1 MSYRDREACAA
12 PVGAGMP
19 AKQATRWMAPASPV
33 FAGAPAPT
41 EAKFHL
47 PHVPAHEADM
57 SYRDHEAG
65 AAPVGAGMPAKQAT
79 RWMAPAS
86 PVFAGAPA
94 PTEAQFHLPRR
105 CQPMKHR
112 QAGLTLIELMVAL
125 ALTAMLGVMLAA
137 LVNGWLK
144 VRERLQATNQEASV
158 LDFCLAVERR
168 FDSPVMRRL
177 YEQRLPLASRWLDW
191 QPASNQL
198 LWVAITGMPEAE
210 GGSRLQ
216 RQRLRF
222 EVREQRLLLESSA
235 DLYAAAAPRWVQRD
249 RLERVSAMNVLYYQ
263 GGRWLA
269 WPSDQPAHPGRGVR
283 LALQRDGA
291 PYVCTFALPWGRS

>member
-1 MSYRDREACAA
+1 MSYSNRGACAV
-12 PVGAGMP
+12 PVV
-19 AKQATRWMAPASPV
+19 ASR
-33 FAGAPAPT
+33 PAPT
-41 EAKFHL
+41 ALQPSH
-47 PHVPAHEADM
+47 
-57 SYRDHEAG
+57 
-65 AAPVGAGMPAKQAT
+65 Q
-79 RWMAPAS
+79 
-86 PVFAGAPA
+86 
-94 PTEAQFHLPRR
+94 RR
-105 CQPMKHR
+105 RLLRKRR

-125 ALTAMLGVMLAA
+125 ALTAVLGILLAA

-144 VRERLQATNQEASV
+144 VRERLQVTTQETSV
-158 LDFCLAVERR
+158 LDFCLALERR
-168 FDSPVMRRL
+168 FDSPAMRRI

-198 LWVAITGMPEAE
+198 LWVASTGLPEAE
-210 GGSRLQ
+210 GGARLQ

-222 EVREQRLLLESSA
+222 EAREQRLLLDSSA
-235 DLYAAAAPRWVQRD
+235 DLYAAAAPRWLERE

-283 LALQRDGA
+283 LELQRDGA

>member
-1 MSYRDREACAA
+1 MTYKAREACAI

-19 AKQATRWMAPASPV
+19 ANQATRWMAPAMPV
-33 FAGAPAPT
+33 FAGTSAPT
-41 EAKFHL
+41 AVRLHHQSRCL
-47 PHVPAHEADM
+47 PI
-57 SYRDHEAG
+57 
-65 AAPVGAGMPAKQAT
+65 
-79 RWMAPAS
+79 
-86 PVFAGAPA
+86 
-94 PTEAQFHLPRR
+94 
-105 CQPMKHR
+105 KHR

-125 ALTAMLGVMLAA
+125 ALTAVLGIMLAA

-144 VRERLQATNQEASV
+144 VRERLQVSTQQTSV
-158 LDFCLAVERR
+158 LDFCLALERR
-168 FDSPVMRRL
+168 FDSPVMRRV
-177 YEQRLPLASRWLDW
+177 YEQRLPLANRWLDW

-198 LWVAITGMPEAE
+198 LWVATTGLPEAE

-222 EVREQRLLLESSA
+222 EAREQRLLLESSA
-235 DLYAAAAPRWVQRD
+235 DLYAAAAPRWVQRE
-249 RLERVSAMNVLYYQ
+249 RLDRVSAMNVLYYQ

-283 LALQRDGA
+283 LELQRDGA

>member
-1 MSYRDREACAA
+1 MSYRNGEVRAA
-12 PVGAGMP
+12 PVGADTP
-19 AKQATRWMAPASPV
+19 AATSVQPSR
-33 FAGAPAPT
+33 
-41 EAKFHL
+41 
-47 PHVPAHEADM
+47 
-57 SYRDHEAG
+57 
-65 AAPVGAGMPAKQAT
+65 Q
-79 RWMAPAS
+79 
-86 PVFAGAPA
+86 
-94 PTEAQFHLPRR
+94 RR
-105 CQPMKHR
+105 RLPMKRR

-125 ALTAMLGVMLAA
+125 ALTAVLGILLAA

-144 VRERLQATNQEASV
+144 VRERLQVTTGETSV
-158 LDFCLAVERR
+158 LDFCLALERR
-168 FDSPVMRRL
+168 FDSPAMRRV

-198 LWVAITGMPEAE
+198 LWVASTGLPEAE
-210 GGSRLQ
+210 GGAHLQ

-222 EVREQRLLLESSA
+222 EAREQRLLLESSA
-235 DLYAAAAPRWVQRD
+235 DLYAAGAPRWLERE

-283 LALQRDGA
+283 LELQRDGA